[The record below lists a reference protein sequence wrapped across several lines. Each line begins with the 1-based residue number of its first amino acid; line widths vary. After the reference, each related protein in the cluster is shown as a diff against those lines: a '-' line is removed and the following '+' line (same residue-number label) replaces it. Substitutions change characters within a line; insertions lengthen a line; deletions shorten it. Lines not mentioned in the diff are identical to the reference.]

1 LTNKIFEV
9 LETVATDWVLL
20 ACKFL
25 ESYTVS
31 ENHSKLIEAT
41 NIGNMHFLA
50 GRVQDQYIN
59 SSQSETSWRIC
70 GSQGN
75 GNDKFFFQFALVF
88 FNIMNK
94 QQKHAT

>member
-1 LTNKIFEV
+1 MTNKFFEV

-25 ESYTVS
+25 ESYTVT

-41 NIGNMHFLA
+41 NIGNMHSLA

-59 SSQSETSWRIC
+59 SSQPETSRRC
-70 GSQGN
+70 RSQGN